1 MRETSKAHFQFSQI
15 IMRIAEC
22 CLEQKAAPFGLT
34 SAFPDKCEAV
44 LCFLQFTSDQVTM
57 AFKR

>member
-15 IMRIAEC
+15 IMRIAES

-34 SAFPDKCEAV
+34 SAFSDKRKAI
-44 LCFLQFTSDQVTM
+44 LCFLQFTPDQVTM
-57 AFKR
+57 ASKR